1 MEYFVTS
8 IKEITSK
15 RRAVYVDYEHVF
27 ALYAGEL
34 RKFGIKEQSYISED
48 VYDEIMTVLSK
59 RAVIRGMNLL
69 KNKDYTRAEF
79 IKKLKDGYY
88 PDKAVDAALEY
99 IDRYGYIDDDRYAR
113 NYVAF
118 KAPIKSRRI
127 IEQKL
132 KEKGVSADIIACV
145 CDEYYSD
152 NGECELNQVV
162 SLIEKRT
169 SKTDISRMDYN
180 ERQKL
185 MAYLYRRGFNF
196 DIINKAIDKV
206 CDNCM

>member
-88 PDKAVDAALEY
+88 PDKAVNAALEY
-99 IDRYGYIDDDRYAR
+99 IDRYGYIDDDRY
-113 NYVAF
+113 
-118 KAPIKSRRI
+118 
-127 IEQKL
+127 
-132 KEKGVSADIIACV
+132 
-145 CDEYYSD
+145 

>member
-27 ALYAGEL
+27 ALYAAEL

-99 IDRYGYIDDDRYAR
+99 IDRT
-113 NYVAF
+113 
-118 KAPIKSRRI
+118 
-127 IEQKL
+127 
-132 KEKGVSADIIACV
+132 IA
-145 CDEYYSD
+145 
-152 NGECELNQVV
+152 
-162 SLIEKRT
+162 T
-169 SKTDISRMDYN
+169 
-180 ERQKL
+180 
-185 MAYLYRRGFNF
+185 F
-196 DIINKAIDKV
+196 
-206 CDNCM
+206 